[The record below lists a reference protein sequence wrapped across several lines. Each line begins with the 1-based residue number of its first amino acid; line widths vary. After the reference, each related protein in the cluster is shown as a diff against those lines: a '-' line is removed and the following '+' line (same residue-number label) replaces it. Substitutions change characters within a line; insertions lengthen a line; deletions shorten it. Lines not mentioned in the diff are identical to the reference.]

1 MVEINK
7 ILYGNNES
15 TKKADH
21 ILKMPRLTRDIF
33 RRLRLEFYN

>member
-7 ILYGNNES
+7 ILYGNNEN

-21 ILKMPRLTRDIF
+21 ILKMPRLGIF
-33 RRLRLEFYN
+33 SDD